1 METEVISVGMM
12 VRYPRTG
19 TSGKVEHISEIDGEL
34 FAEVDST
41 HLFYRVDQLIPV
53 DEIKKHAR
61 TKTDFKEELEKEKRI
76 SEEQLR
82 SAYDGVDGCGAG

>member
-1 METEVISVGMM
+1 MDAEVISVGML

-19 TSGKVEHISEIDGEL
+19 TSGKVEQISEIDGEL

-41 HLFYRVDQLIPV
+41 DLFYRVDQLIAV
-53 DEIKKHAR
+53 DEIKKHAQ
-61 TKTDFKEELEKEKRI
+61 TEIDFKEELKKEKRVT
-76 SEEQLR
+76 EEQLR